1 METRF
6 LHAWLECSMHFEQGK
21 RSVKHNKKEIFIRF
35 ALDFFS
41 PNTISLICFSVFI
54 LFLFFFFYFQ
64 SIRNNELRRRHAHE
78 STILIYSNYRAI
90 IDAILLTTMKSQPQN
105 VSLPYTTN
113 KQQTTLFTNTRA
125 ALQNIHGPATALYLR
140 PSPHGLSHT
149 KTSYLDTVFPDV
161 SANPQTLYY
170 K

>member
-1 METRF
+1 MPST
-6 LHAWLECSMHFEQGK
+6 
-21 RSVKHNKKEIFIRF
+21 
-35 ALDFFS
+35 FFS
-41 PNTISLICFSVFI
+41 LNTISLICFSVF
-54 LFLFFFFYFQ
+54 LFCFVFFYFQ

-78 STILIYSNYRAI
+78 STIPIYSNYRAI
-90 IDAILLTTMKSQPQN
+90 IGAILLTTMKSQPQN
-105 VSLPYTTN
+105 DNLTTPPTNN
-113 KQQTTLFTNTRA
+113 KQGYSQSQERPYKTYTD
-125 ALQNIHGPATALYLR
+125 PPTALYLR